1 MQVGIELELR
11 FATRDDDYDNDDDDD
26 DATPPGYVHSATIW
40 LGGNDDRDCEAYVG
54 LLLGRNDSTGAPLL
68 MTYRE
73 YNQYKCASD

>member
-1 MQVGIELELR
+1 VGIELEIR
-11 FATRDDDYDNDDDDD
+11 FDARDDDNDNDDDDD
-26 DATPPGYVHSATIW
+26 DATPTVHNATIW

-73 YNQYKCASD
+73 YNQYKCASN